1 MSLIFSSG
9 GGRLGNQLLNLIH
22 LSAISYEYS
31 IDVYKVSDLFIYGKK
46 KSLLYKIEKNNV
58 NWELVSGNSE
68 ITKINKLILKLF
80 IRITHLYFYFSPN
93 KISYKLGS
101 KKNSLKFIIGK
112 NLKSNFSIYKLVG
125 QQKNNNII
133 LSGWGLRDWDLV
145 IKHKKLI
152 IKNFR
157 KGFSPIIKNK
167 KKIEND
173 YLFVHIRRSDFLDV
187 KEFKELNFTDELWL
201 KSIKKVCEFESIKKV
216 VIFSDSNIHDSMIS
230 FLKNHRIQV
239 LLNNSGDNKSS
250 SFLKFFVY
258 YLSNAK
264 SVICNASTLVLSI
277 SFLYHKKIYLP
288 SKRKDFQN
296 VFLNNA
302 YKSFPTSLNWN

>member
-46 KSLLYKIEKNNV
+46 KSLIYKIEKNKV
-58 NWELVSGNSE
+58 NWELVSENTE
-68 ITKINKLILKLF
+68 ITKSNKLFLKLF
-80 IRITHLYFYFSPN
+80 IRIIHLYFYFSPN

-101 KKNSLKFIIGK
+101 KNNLPKFIIGK
-112 NLKSNFSIYKLVG
+112 NLKSNFSLYQLIC
-125 QQKNNNII
+125 QQKNNTIV
-133 LSGWGLRDWDLV
+133 LSGWGLRDWELV

-152 IKNFR
+152 IKNFC

-201 KSIKKVCEFESIKKV
+201 KSIKKVCEFESINKV
-216 VIFSDSNIHDSMIS
+216 VIFSDSNIDDYMIS
-230 FLKNHRIQV
+230 FLKNHRIHV
-239 LLNNSGDNKSS
+239 LFINSGNKNS

-277 SFLYHKKIYLP
+277 SFLYHNKIYLP

-302 YKSFPTSLNWN
+302 YKSFPASLNWN